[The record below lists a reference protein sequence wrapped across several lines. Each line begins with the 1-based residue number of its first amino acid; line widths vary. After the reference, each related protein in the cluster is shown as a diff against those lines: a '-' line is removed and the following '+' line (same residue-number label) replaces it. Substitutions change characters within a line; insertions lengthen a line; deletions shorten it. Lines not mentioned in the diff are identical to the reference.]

1 MFENMGWVIAGVVAV
16 VGWAIH
22 AMKVSHNYGSLNQR
36 VLNLEETVGD
46 HREVRDSMI
55 RMESEM
61 KAMVASISE
70 MKDNLVWLTKAAPM
84 YGPPAPP
91 SQPVTRTPRARK

>member
-1 MFENMGWVIAGVVAV
+1 MLENMGWVIAGVVAV

-36 VLNLEETVGD
+36 VKNLEDTAGD
-46 HREVRDSMI
+46 HREVRGTMI
-55 RMESEM
+55 RVESEM
-61 KAMVASISE
+61 KAMAASIAES
-70 MKDNLVWLTKAAPM
+70 KDNLVWLTKSAPM